1 MVLNVHI
8 TDAQQAL
15 REGRNVPVMARVIAG
30 HIAVECS
37 AVIFD
42 KDCTL
47 IDSAAFWPE
56 LVKYRAAFSMKL
68 SGLSESRLDI
78 RDEILKTLGVDPE
91 TGRIAAKS
99 PLVVGSRLRSMRLV
113 AGVLERHGAAADV
126 AERAA
131 KEGFVEA
138 DNQLW
143 DSPLM
148 RCIPGSG
155 RLLAE
160 LKAYGCKVGV
170 ASNNTSGNIRQSLE
184 VTGISCYV
192 DVVVGAD
199 LAEKSKPHPDVFL
212 KACELLGVSPEDAIM
227 VGDSIADLE
236 CGRAGGARLVVGVLT
251 GFETREEL
259 EPLADVVLGS
269 VADILVDSSA

>member
-1 MVLNVHI
+1 
-8 TDAQQAL
+8 
-15 REGRNVPVMARVIAG
+15 MAKVIAG
-30 HIAVECS
+30 CIAVECS

-56 LVKYRAAFSMKL
+56 LVKYRAAFSMEL
-68 SGLSESRLDI
+68 SGLPSSRSDI
-78 RDEILKTLGVDPE
+78 RNEILETLGVDPV
-91 TGRIAAKS
+91 TGRISARS

-113 AGVLERHGAAADV
+113 AGVLERHGVPVDI
-126 AERAA
+126 AEKAV
-131 KEGFVEA
+131 KTGFVEA

-148 RCIPGSG
+148 RCVPGSD

-160 LKAYGCKVGV
+160 LKARGCKVGV
-170 ASNNTSGNIRQSLE
+170 ASNNTSDNIRQSLE

-199 LAEKSKPHPDVFL
+199 MVEKSKPHPDVFL
-212 KACELLGVSPEDAIM
+212 KACELLGVPPEDAMM
-227 VGDSIADLE
+227 VGDSSADLE
-236 CGRAGGARLVVGVLT
+236 CGRAGAAKLVVAVLS

-259 EPLADVVLGS
+259 EKLADVVLES
-269 VADILVDSSA
+269 VADIQVDRAVTGAKG